1 MNSIPTQH
9 KRPPTASEIVASYSR
24 KPKDARAV
32 PRAVASAEN
41 HPPIQDRTRL
51 NHRLP
56 KPEPTPSTDRSDTPA
71 SSSVAPSDF
80 SDADASSTATARY
93 PRWSEHEDA
102 LHSRRPAPANGS
114 DFGGDAGASE
124 NTSVHHKETRN
135 SSQRTLGTTRNG
147 SAAVAA
153 TPAVYKATVI
163 ASAER
168 ATLAAPNTD
177 AELLVK
183 GAETT
188 SKKKHVSVD
197 HEVHKYSHRGSM
209 HKEPIEFKPGA
220 SPNTVIMEDQDPS
233 LYSIRSRSTS
243 AASSVVSKASSAR
256 SKRREKKRSAFK
268 DDALSPILDEDA
280 HKKSPKLTT
289 PAKSSPAAIHPGV
302 PSKSV
307 KLRGIETASN
317 STNSSHAHKT
327 DFDKLSDARQKRRSK
342 EASRSITPTS
352 EPRKTFATVE
362 KAPTSKRSVDPI
374 QTPSNELGSK
384 DEHAQEEDPTSR
396 VNSSLKPADFKPSR
410 DEKTEAP
417 SESGQQ
423 ADDNST
429 SSVHDTRKH
438 SESGSLSEQIEET
451 VKSNSS
457 IEDNEGRTGSFK
469 ELPESK
475 KNRTIIQKSA
485 DSMLDS
491 SGDESTILKDRD
503 FYPEKRKAKAR
514 DYSGTPT
521 NKSSN
526 GNSKMS
532 PTEVNEK
539 GKTKSS
545 FHPHRNQPQAFVIP
559 EPRILIS
566 PVSIALED
574 DSESYAEEDFEVMPV
589 EDSADTNFGSAEFFE
604 EFIESDTLSG
614 RHDYA
619 QSDETFDVVDAKRAS
634 FESADAFNYTDESTD
649 AFNYAIGSTDSWPVH
664 QVDDAAKDY
673 ERDFELSEYEI
684 QTVDPPSN
692 DTVKVIV
699 HEADNQKTPWRPNS
713 RISGIGFQY
722 QPAQPRTPCTVH
734 YPIVV
739 TQSQPGVKPPFSAPV
754 GKKLHNSSSV
764 RNYSKNI
771 QSNLEKKFS
780 VGHFSPF
787 EAVAAKIN
795 YPKKQCSVSNKHERR
810 SLSMHGTR
818 TFSNLPIDKLKNTSK
833 VGKREKKP
841 ESLVERTKRKLR
853 EEAKF
858 RRRSRGNWSK
868 KGSTFVSQRKQ
879 PAWAEKVKAPARK
892 PQIATP
898 QDVAKKLDTQAE
910 GASDTINELQS
921 RIGQIESLRDA
932 YGTLQTPAQMEA
944 LIKLSRYWLS
954 IGDFKEALRT
964 ASLAKAATKKMILND
979 NKLLFDRISQS
990 SMDGL
995 PKQLNLM
1002 QLVKNR
1008 DYQALGAPIKA
1019 IEVAT
1024 HLEATIDHLIN
1035 NIINSRVRQL
1045 GAEGLKNCGVS
1056 DGVDYI
1062 KLTPKF
1068 HHGPDSSKEV
1078 HPVRSN
1084 TPKPTQPRSRN
1095 PSLRPPFDERRAEF
1109 LKNRERAM
1117 EFANAVQHK
1126 SFSGVKTPN
1135 KDLTT
1140 EAVKPNERKREES
1153 ASLAKPAN
1161 SSGSL
1166 LDKKVDRKRE
1176 GSVRVRD
1183 ANSSAFP
1190 NSSFERSRGNS
1201 ARPKHATISNVPPS
1215 MTSDRK
1221 YKDPVAP
1228 MDTSLLNDSADRKN
1242 NEDSHKTI
1250 AVSSIPAVDEPKKSQ
1265 VQDSTHAKISTTT
1278 STSKRKQAKSE
1289 NATIETE
1296 TQIKEVTQ
1304 TPEPKNQNLDDN
1316 LRESLVHTNRIQR
1329 MSESKQSTDRTTGSI
1344 VSRES
1349 KLKIEENQDFPV
1361 HSLPE
1366 PHAIQTDDAGK
1377 ISVES
1382 SNYLQKYKETV
1393 PNETLEDHRDLSSP
1407 VISPGTTRAN
1417 SESEEFSRLADEL
1430 FGKMGTKRKSETD
1443 AKAIQKKAKPQKDDE
1458 NAGPNEDAGEER
1470 AGEDV
1475 PSKEVDESAAQPTEE
1490 QKKKRKRKG
1499 KGMAKKLQKQEER
1512 TKAEAK
1518 LREERVAK
1526 GLPEAPPSSKQLAA
1540 QYLREWSADRLSWK
1554 FQKARQLWV
1563 LRHLLDTDNIAPN
1576 DFTIAV
1582 KYCKELPAGT
1592 ARTMTLERAQQVVA
1606 EGLYKASQPELPEE
1620 EGANESAKKKEE
1632 ETKTEEKES
1641 ADVKDNQ
1648 DGAEKEATD
1657 TKGKKKKSKAAKE
1670 PKEKLTEEVLKR
1682 ARKIVKALS

>member
-32 PRAVASAEN
+32 PRAVPEN

-102 LHSRRPAPANGS
+102 LHSRRSAPANSS

-124 NTSVHHKETRN
+124 NTSVHHKENRN
-135 SSQRTLGTTRNG
+135 SSRRTLGTTRSG
-147 SAAVAA
+147 VAAVAA
-153 TPAVYKATVI
+153 TPAAYIATGI
-163 ASAER
+163 ENTEH

-177 AELLVK
+177 AELPVK
-183 GAETT
+183 GAETS

-233 LYSIRSRSTS
+233 LYAIRSRSTS
-243 AASSVVSKASSAR
+243 AASSVASKASSAR

-268 DDALSPILDEDA
+268 DDALSPILDEDG

-289 PAKSSPAAIHPGV
+289 SAKSSPAAIHAGV

-307 KLRGIETASN
+307 KLHGIETASN
-317 STNSSHAHKT
+317 STNSSHAHKI
-327 DFDKLSDARQKRRSK
+327 DGNKLSDARQKRRSK

-352 EPRKTFATVE
+352 EPRTISSTVE
-362 KAPTSKRSVDPI
+362 KARTSKHVVDLV
-374 QTPSNELGSK
+374 QTPSKESVSK
-384 DEHAQEEDPTSR
+384 DEHAQEENPASR
-396 VNSSLKPADFKPSR
+396 VNSSLKPADFKPSK
-410 DEKTEAP
+410 DHQEKTEAS
-417 SESGQQ
+417 SESVQQ
-423 ADDNST
+423 AGENSA
-429 SSVHDTRKH
+429 SSEHNIRKH
-438 SESGSLSEQIEET
+438 TDSGSLDEQIEGS
-451 VKSNSS
+451 VRSNSS
-457 IEDNEGRTGSFK
+457 IEGNEGTTGSFE

-475 KNRTIIQKSA
+475 NRAIFHKGE
-485 DSMLDS
+485 DSILDS
-491 SGDESTILKDRD
+491 SGDESTILKGRD
-503 FYPEKRKAKAR
+503 FYPEKRKAKTR
-514 DYSGTPT
+514 DYSGTPN

-526 GNSKMS
+526 GNSSNGNSKRAL
-532 PTEVNEK
+532 TELNEK

-589 EDSADTNFGSAEFFE
+589 EDSADKNNGSADFFE
-604 EFIESDTLSG
+604 EFIESDTLSE
-614 RHDYA
+614 RQDYA
-619 QSDETFDVVDAKRAS
+619 QSDEIFDVVDAKRTS
-634 FESADAFNYTDESTD
+634 FESSDAFKYTDESTD
-649 AFNYAIGSTDSWPVH
+649 AFNYANGSTDSWPVH
-664 QVDDAAKDY
+664 QVDDAAKEY
-673 ERDFELSEYEI
+673 ERDFELSDYEI
-684 QTVDPPSN
+684 QTVEPPSN
-692 DTVKVIV
+692 DTVKVTV

-722 QPAQPRTPCTVH
+722 QPAHPRTPCTVH

-787 EAVAAKIN
+787 EAVAAKIH
-795 YPKKQCSVSNKHERR
+795 YPKKQCLVGNKHERR

-892 PQIATP
+892 PQIPTP
-898 QDVAKKLDTQAE
+898 QDVARKFDTQAE
-910 GASDTINELQS
+910 GANDTINELQS
-921 RIGQIESLRDA
+921 RMGQIESLRDA
-932 YGTLQTPAQMEA
+932 YGNLQTPAQMEA

-1068 HHGPDSSKEV
+1068 HHGSDSSKEV
-1078 HPVRSN
+1078 HPVRSI

-1126 SFSGVKTPN
+1126 SFSGVKAPN

-1140 EAVKPNERKREES
+1140 EAIKPNERKREES
-1153 ASLAKPAN
+1153 AKPVN

-1166 LDKKVDRKRE
+1166 LDKKVERKRE

-1183 ANSSAFP
+1183 ANSSAAP
-1190 NSSFERSRGNS
+1190 PISSFELSRGNS
-1201 ARPKHATISNVPPS
+1201 ARPKHATISNVPAS
-1215 MTSDRK
+1215 ITSDRK

-1228 MDTSLLNDSADRKN
+1228 MDGSILNDSADRKN
-1242 NEDSHKTI
+1242 NEDSDKTVAI
-1250 AVSSIPAVDEPKKSQ
+1250 SSIPAVDEPKKSQ
-1265 VQDSTHAKISTTT
+1265 IQDSTHAKISTTA
-1278 STSKRKQAKSE
+1278 STPKRKQAKSE
-1289 NATIETE
+1289 NATNETK
-1296 TQIKEVTQ
+1296 TQIKETMQ
-1304 TPEPKNQNLDDN
+1304 TPEPKNQNLDRN

-1329 MSESKQSTDRTTGSI
+1329 TSETKQAPDRTIGSI

-1349 KLKIEENQDFPV
+1349 KLEIEEHQEFPV

-1366 PHAIQTDDAGK
+1366 PHAIHSDVAGRM
-1377 ISVES
+1377 SVES
-1382 SNYLQKYKETV
+1382 SNHLRKYEETV
-1393 PNETLEDHRDLSSP
+1393 PNEVLGDQRDLSSP

-1430 FGKMGTKRKSETD
+1430 FG
-1443 AKAIQKKAKPQKDDE
+1443 
-1458 NAGPNEDAGEER
+1458 
-1470 AGEDV
+1470 
-1475 PSKEVDESAAQPTEE
+1475 
-1490 QKKKRKRKG
+1490 
-1499 KGMAKKLQKQEER
+1499 
-1512 TKAEAK
+1512 
-1518 LREERVAK
+1518 
-1526 GLPEAPPSSKQLAA
+1526 
-1540 QYLREWSADRLSWK
+1540 
-1554 FQKARQLWV
+1554 
-1563 LRHLLDTDNIAPN
+1563 
-1576 DFTIAV
+1576 
-1582 KYCKELPAGT
+1582 
-1592 ARTMTLERAQQVVA
+1592 
-1606 EGLYKASQPELPEE
+1606 
-1620 EGANESAKKKEE
+1620 
-1632 ETKTEEKES
+1632 
-1641 ADVKDNQ
+1641 
-1648 DGAEKEATD
+1648 
-1657 TKGKKKKSKAAKE
+1657 
-1670 PKEKLTEEVLKR
+1670 
-1682 ARKIVKALS
+1682 